1 MNYQILKKNYALSD
15 VKCRIETP
23 TVLFGK
29 ERDSVNRFVAD
40 FVGAF
45 ERALGDLDADDTLS
59 SVDLRAACREC
70 GDLFSVHFSAEFS
83 RYDAPADVYYR
94 SFVFDMQNGT
104 LVLLSDVTDREFAD
118 QHKGWSFYI
127 GDRGVTA
134 YHVDKDGRTIKRE
147 TGKLALR
154 E

>member
-1 MNYQILKKNYALSD
+1 MNYQILKKNYALSH
-15 VKCRIETP
+15 VKCHIEMP
-23 TVLFGK
+23 IVLFGK

-45 ERALGDLDADDTLS
+45 ESALGDLDSDDTLS

-70 GDLFSVHFSAEFS
+70 GDLFSIHFSAAFS
-83 RYDAPADVYYR
+83 RYDASADVYYR

-104 LVLLSDVTDREFAD
+104 LVLLSDVTDRQFAD
-118 QHKGWSFYI
+118 HHKGWSFYI

-134 YHVDKDGRTIKRE
+134 YHVDKDGHTVKRE
-147 TGKLALR
+147 LGKLVLH

>member
-1 MNYQILKKNYALSD
+1 MNYQIVKKKYAISE
-15 VKCRIETP
+15 VKCHIETP
-23 TVLFGK
+23 IVMFGK
-29 ERDSVNRFVAD
+29 ECDSVNRFVSG

-45 ERALGDLDADDTLS
+45 ESALGDLDAAETIS
-59 SVDLRAACREC
+59 SVSLRAACREC
-70 GDLFSVHFSAEFS
+70 GDLFSIHFSAAFS
-83 RYDAPADVYYR
+83 RYDATADVYYR

-118 QHKGWSFYI
+118 HHKGWSFYI

-134 YHVDKDGRTIKRE
+134 YRVDKDGHTVKRE
-147 TGKLALR
+147 IGKLVLR